1 MVCRGAWGQILS
13 SSIDGVQRT
22 LRERV
27 TVSGIGVHSGKPVSV
42 AICPADPDAGI
53 SFIRTDLPGSGEVEI
68 PAHIA
73 AVGATELCTV
83 LTSPSGASVATVE
96 HLLAALS
103 GLGIDNALIEID
115 GPEVPVMDG
124 SAEVFVDAIDQ
135 TGMMVQAA
143 ARRFLRIRKPIRVE
157 IGESYAE
164 FRPFDGRRLEIMIEY
179 DCTVIGRQNVVFDLT
194 ASGFRSDVARARTFG
209 YLNSVE
215 RLWSAGFA
223 LGSSLENSV
232 VIGDGTI
239 INPEGLRYGDEFVR
253 HKVLDAIGDLTL
265 AGAPILGL
273 YRSYRGGHKLNAAAL
288 RALLADESAWDI
300 VTRPARERRL
310 APAEAHGEALPA
322 LAAAAFAADQT

>member
-1 MVCRGAWGQILS
+1 MGAVLS

-27 TVSGIGVHSGKPVSV
+27 TVSGIGVHSGRPVSI
-42 AICPADPDAGI
+42 AICPADPDTGI
-53 SFIRTDLPGSGEVEI
+53 SFVRTDLTGPGEVDI
-68 PAHIA
+68 PAHIS
-73 AVGATELCTV
+73 AVSATELCTV
-83 LTSPSGASVATVE
+83 LGTASGASVATVE

-103 GLGIDNALIEID
+103 GLGIDNAVVEID

-143 ARRFLRIRKPIRVE
+143 ARRFLRIRKPVRVE
-157 IGESYAE
+157 LGPSYAE
-164 FRPFDGRRLEIMIEY
+164 FRPFDGRRLEIMSDY
-179 DCTVIGRQNVVFDLT
+179 DCTVIGRQSVVFDLT
-194 ASGFRSDVARARTFG
+194 ASAFRGEVARARTFG
-209 YLNSVE
+209 YLSQVE

-239 INPEGLRYGDEFVR
+239 INPEGLRYRDEFVR
-253 HKVLDAIGDLTL
+253 HKVLDAIGDLAL
-265 AGAPILGL
+265 AGAPIMGL

-288 RALLADESAWDI
+288 SALLADETAWDL
-300 VTRPARERRL
+300 VTLPSKERRRM
-310 APAEAHGEALPA
+310 PADVQGEALPA
-322 LAAAAFAADQT
+322 LAAAAFAADQS